1 MVRVL
6 IHIFIKRIW
15 NRYNNDDSGHNYIEI
30 SDYNI
35 EDIHSYR
42 TNWNNLTMVMGD
54 GDDTSLNNSD
64 SDKLIIEG
72 FFSSEKIENSVLYS
86 EILL

>member
-1 MVRVL
+1 
-6 IHIFIKRIW
+6 
-15 NRYNNDDSGHNYIEI
+15 
-30 SDYNI
+30 
-35 EDIHSYR
+35 
-42 TNWNNLTMVMGD
+42 MVMGD

>member
-1 MVRVL
+1 
-6 IHIFIKRIW
+6 
-15 NRYNNDDSGHNYIEI
+15 
-30 SDYNI
+30 
-35 EDIHSYR
+35 
-42 TNWNNLTMVMGD
+42 MVMGD

-72 FFSSEKIENSVLYS
+72 FSALKKIENSVLYS